1 MSNPFF
7 SSSPIFGK
15 GKTARGTGP
24 ASTLDAASVAQP
36 GMDSA
41 ALGQMYR
48 APSATSWD
56 TDRMTYDDVIVRTGS
71 LLAIVVGVGAVTWV
85 VAPQLYWVG
94 MVVGLALGLVNAF
107 KKQPSPALIMAYAVA
122 EGVFLGGISQFFDN
136 LVIKGQPMQGIVLQA
151 VLATVATFA
160 VTLALFRSGKV
171 RVTPK
176 FTRWLMIAIGGYVVF
191 SLVNL
196 VLVWSGALPSF
207 GLRSSVTVFGIPLGI
222 FIGVVA
228 VGLAAASLIVDFDS
242 IQRGVNK
249 GIAKRYAWAAAFG
262 LLVTLVWLYI
272 EFLRILALSRGR

>member
-24 ASTLDAASVAQP
+24 ASTPDAASMAQP

-41 ALGQMYR
+41 ALDQRYR

-94 MVVGLALGLVNAF
+94 MLVGFALGLVNAF
-107 KKQPSPALIMAYAVA
+107 KKVPSPGLIMAYAVA
-122 EGVFLGGISQFFDN
+122 EGVFLGGISQYFDN
-136 LVIKGQPMQGIVLQA
+136 LVIRGQLVHGIVLQA

-191 SLVNL
+191 L
-196 VLVWSGALPSF
+196 
-207 GLRSSVTVFGIPLGI
+207 
-222 FIGVVA
+222 
-228 VGLAAASLIVDFDS
+228 SLIH
-242 IQRGVNK
+242 I
-249 GIAKRYAWAAAFG
+249 
-262 LLVTLVWLYI
+262 
-272 EFLRILALSRGR
+272 